1 VQGGCSVRV
10 ATTLPEEEGQM
21 TAASFPKRF
30 SRFTHRYAI
39 AYLFIAVPI
48 LSMVVFLFIP
58 MVVSFWW
65 SLNDYSGLQPPKFIG
80 LENYIQL
87 VTNDKT
93 FTKSFLNTTFFV
105 LLGMGIGP
113 TLGLLTA
120 LLLNQKVRF
129 QSLFRTAYYLPVMT
143 SLVVVSTIWV
153 MLYNRNGLFNTVLLD
168 LGLPRVGWLSDPKF
182 SLLSVV
188 IASIWQ
194 GFGFETVIFLAALQ
208 SIPREWY
215 EAAMIDGAGAL
226 QKFWFITVPSLRSVI
241 AFVYIYGIIGS
252 YQVFDQ
258 VFVMTLGGPVYS
270 TSTIVYYLY
279 SKFRDLRLGYASA
292 IAYVLFAVLVV
303 FSYIQ
308 WRMSRE
314 REG

>member
-1 VQGGCSVRV
+1 
-10 ATTLPEEEGQM
+10 M
-21 TAASFPKRF
+21 TAATISHSL
-30 SRFTHRYAI
+30 SRFMRKYAI

-48 LSMVVFLFIP
+48 LSMVIFLFIP

-65 SLNDYSGLQPPKFIG
+65 SLNEYSGLQPPKFIG
-80 LENYIQL
+80 LANYIQL
-87 VTNDKT
+87 VTKDKI
-93 FTKSFLNTTFFV
+93 FTKSFLNTTLFV
-105 LLGMGIGP
+105 LMGMGVGP

-120 LLLNQKVRF
+120 LMLNQRVLMKSF
-129 QSLFRTAYYLPVMT
+129 FRTAYYLPVMT

-153 MLYNRNGLFNTVLLD
+153 MLYNRNGLFNTILIN
-168 LGLPRVGWLSDPKF
+168 LGLHQVGWLSDPKF
-182 SLLSVV
+182 SLVSVAL
-188 IASIWQ
+188 ASIWQ

-208 SIPREWY
+208 SIPQELY
-215 EAAMIDGAGAL
+215 EAAMMDGAGAS
-226 QKFWFITVPSLRSVI
+226 QKFWYITLPSLRSVI
-241 AFVYIYGIIGS
+241 PFVYIYGIIGS

-258 VFVMTLGGPVYS
+258 VFVMTSGGPVYS

-308 WRMSRE
+308 WRYSLSRE
-314 REG
+314 E